1 MFLEQ
6 SGRPVRRAERLIRA
20 LAPGL
25 RVHTGYPRPVH
36 DHGLVVARPRRQG
49 RAGEDKGHVPGAAV
63 LKGRAERDVDTH
75 AGDEPGDA
83 LRAVRRAA
91 PDLSLAREDIPI
103 LVDGPE
109 VAGAAE
115 WIMLPCGPSMRKRI
129 RAPRGDRPRSA
140 VSTVVVF
147 TWSLPPMGQVG

>member
-1 MFLEQ
+1 
-6 SGRPVRRAERLIRA
+6 ERLFRA

-25 RVHTGYPRPVH
+25 RVHTGYPRAVH

-49 RAGEDKGHVPGAAV
+49 RAGKDKRHAPGAAI

-83 LRAVRRAA
+83 LMAVRRAA
-91 PDLSLAREDIPI
+91 PDLSLAREDVPI

-109 VAGAAE
+109 VAGAANHPRRHGRMDHVAVRSIHE
-115 WIMLPCGPSMRKRI
+115 QSDASSKG
-129 RAPRGDRPRSA
+129 RAA
-140 VSTVVVF
+140 
-147 TWSLPPMGQVG
+147 